1 MGIDLIWL
9 GIVARKT
16 YVKYLGFIMR
26 SPPNWIAAIIFY
38 IIFIIGLMFFALY
51 PALSRESLGYAILV
65 GAFFGFITYGTY
77 DLTNLATLKDWP
89 VMITII
95 DLAWGTVLGSL
106 TTTVSYL
113 IISSLR

>member
-1 MGIDLIWL
+1 MVRNFFITFIVFMGIDLIWL

-65 GAFFGFITYGTY
+65 GAFFRIYNVW
-77 DLTNLATLKDWP
+77 DL
-89 VMITII
+89 
-95 DLAWGTVLGSL
+95 
-106 TTTVSYL
+106 
-113 IISSLR
+113 